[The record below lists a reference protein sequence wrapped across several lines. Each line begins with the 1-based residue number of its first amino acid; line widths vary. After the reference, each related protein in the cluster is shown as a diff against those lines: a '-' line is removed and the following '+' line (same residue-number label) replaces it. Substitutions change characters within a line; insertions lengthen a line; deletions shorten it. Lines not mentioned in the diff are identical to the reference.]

1 MLWDKR
7 INEWAVLLS
16 FTFAIVGT
24 YPFVHVCRLLIHTGI
39 LRKVLVWCG
48 NKSMYLLFIH
58 GIIQLY
64 VCVALNMEPFRM
76 SMMSE
81 INDFR
86 TFYVF
91 AIEIVVSVLVIML
104 IDFIKKLR
112 MKKKLNRIE
121 NAQ

>member
-1 MLWDKR
+1 
-7 INEWAVLLS
+7 
-16 FTFAIVGT
+16 
-24 YPFVHVCRLLIHTGI
+24 
-39 LRKVLVWCG
+39 
-48 NKSMYLLFIH
+48 MYLLFIH

-112 MKKKLNRIE
+112 MKRKLNRIE
-121 NAQ
+121 NAQKKLIDKSISLCYN